1 MNLYIKKDCN
11 IPLIFSVFLF
21 FLYIYP
27 LYIYGIPLSTRVIYA
42 LLGFGMILYGRY
54 LKLSLLNPLKGLIPM
69 FIMSLFTGIIN
80 RTFDF
85 SFAKYCVS
93 VLIFFFAAFFLYNIL
108 SPILKKNQWLNLDFL
123 IKLFIVVVTLQSIIS
138 ILMFIVPNLTEILYA
153 IFPIPEGEKATVEGL
168 AGLRLI
174 GLGSYFFAAGIIHGL
189 SLIFIVYLYLKNKI
203 NKKWIVIYIFNFFV
217 GLLMARTTVIGFA
230 ISLLFMAIWKPL
242 NIFYIKQ
249 KFKWGTLFVFLF
261 IVALL
266 GMLMVV
272 NEDVLKWAFEFFYN
286 YSNSGSFES
295 GSTNELKEMYV
306 IPTNFFSYILGDGKY
321 NLSDGSYYMSTD
333 VGYLRLLYYGG
344 IPMVISFYFFM
355 YYIIKYIIKYNS
367 STIDKYLFFTIFLY
381 MLVLNFKGLAD
392 LNPVLILIYIFSY
405 FNNNQ
410 ISKLF
415 YNNNSKSS

>member
-1 MNLYIKKDCN
+1 MNLYIKKDFN

-42 LLGFGMILYGRY
+42 LLGCGIILYGRY
-54 LKLSLLNPLKGLIPM
+54 VKLSLLNPLKGLIPM

-108 SPILKKNQWLNLDFL
+108 SLILKKNKWMDLDFL
-123 IKLFIVVVTLQSIIS
+123 IKLFIIIVTLQSIIS
-138 ILMFIVPNLTEILYA
+138 ILMFIVPNLTEKLYT
-153 IFPIPEGEKATVEGL
+153 FFSLPEGEEATVEGL
-168 AGLRLI
+168 IGLRLI

-230 ISLLFMAIWKPL
+230 MSLLFMAIWKPL

-249 KFKWGTLFVFLF
+249 KFKWGLHLMILF

-272 NEDVLKWAFEFFYN
+272 SEDVLEWAFEFFYN

-295 GSTNELKEMYV
+295 DSTNRLKEMYV
-306 IPTNFFSYILGDGKY
+306 IPTNFFTYILGDGKY
-321 NLSDGSYYMSTD
+321 NLPDGLYYMSTD

>member
-69 FIMSLFTGIIN
+69 FIISLFTGIIN

-108 SPILKKNQWLNLDFL
+108 SPIFKKNQWLDLDFF
-123 IKLFIVVVTLQSIIS
+123 IKLFIIVVTLQSIIS

-217 GLLMARTTVIGFA
+217 GLLMARTTVIGFG

-249 KFKWGTLFVFLF
+249 KFKWGTLLIFLF

-272 NEDVLKWAFEFFYN
+272 SEDILKWAFEFFYN
-286 YSNSGSFES
+286 YSSSGSFES

-306 IPTNFFSYILGDGKY
+306 FPTNFFTYILGDGKY
-321 NLSDGSYYMSTD
+321 NLSDGGYYMSTD

-344 IPMVISFYFFM
+344 IPMVISYYFFV
-355 YYIIKYIIKYNS
+355 YYVIKCITKYNS
-367 STIDKYLFFTIFLY
+367 STIDKYLYNLLFLY
-381 MLVLNFKGLAD
+381 ILILNFKGLGD
-392 LNPVLILIYIFSY
+392 LNPVFILIYIFSY
-405 FNNNQ
+405 
-410 ISKLF
+410 
-415 YNNNSKSS
+415 YNHNPMLSLHKDK

>member
-1 MNLYIKKDCN
+1 MNLYIKKNCN
-11 IPLIFSVFLF
+11 IPSIFSVFLLF
-21 FLYIYP
+21 IYIYP
-27 LYIYGIPLSTRVIYA
+27 LYIYGVPLSTRVIYA
-42 LLGFGMILYGRY
+42 LLGFGVILHGRY
-54 LKLSLLNPLKGLIPM
+54 VKLSLLNPLKGLIPM

-85 SFAKYCVS
+85 SFAKYCIS

-108 SPILKKNQWLNLDFL
+108 SHILKKKKWLDLDFL
-123 IKLFIVVVTLQSIIS
+123 IKLFIIVVTLQSIIS

-230 ISLLFMAIWKPL
+230 MSLLFMAIWKPL

-249 KFKWGTLFVFLF
+249 KFKWGTLLIILF

-266 GMLMVV
+266 GMLVV
-272 NEDVLKWAFEFFYN
+272 VSEDVLKWAFEFFYN
-286 YSNSGSFES
+286 YSGSGSFES
-295 GSTNELKEMYV
+295 ASTNTLKDMYV
-306 IPTNFFSYILGDGKY
+306 FPTYFFTYILGDGKY

-344 IPMVISFYFFM
+344 IPMVVSYYFFM
-355 YYIIKYIIKYNS
+355 LYTIKYIIKYNPS
-367 STIDKYLFFTIFLY
+367 IIDKYLYYILFLY
-381 MLVLNFKGLAD
+381 ILIINFKGLGD
-392 LNPVLILIYIFSY
+392 LNPVFILIYVFSY
-405 FNNNQ
+405 
-410 ISKLF
+410 SY
-415 YNNNSKSS
+415 YNRMHRFI

>member
-1 MNLYIKKDCN
+1 
-11 IPLIFSVFLF
+11 
-21 FLYIYP
+21 
-27 LYIYGIPLSTRVIYA
+27 
-42 LLGFGMILYGRY
+42 
-54 LKLSLLNPLKGLIPM
+54 M

-108 SPILKKNQWLNLDFL
+108 SLILKKNKWMDLDFL
-123 IKLFIVVVTLQSIIS
+123 IKLFIIIVTLQSIIS
-138 ILMFIVPNLTEILYA
+138 ILMFIVPNLTEKLYT
-153 IFPIPEGEKATVEGL
+153 FFSLPEGEEATVEGL
-168 AGLRLI
+168 IGLRLI

-230 ISLLFMAIWKPL
+230 MSLLFMAIWKPL

-249 KFKWGTLFVFLF
+249 KFKWGLHLMILF

-272 NEDVLKWAFEFFYN
+272 SEDVLEWAFEFFYN

-295 GSTNELKEMYV
+295 DSTNRLKEMYV
-306 IPTNFFSYILGDGKY
+306 IPTNFFTYILGDGKY
-321 NLSDGSYYMSTD
+321 NLPDGLYYMSTD

-367 STIDKYLFFTIFLY
+367 STIDKHLFFTIFLY